1 MRFSNRLTNV
11 FAMNFAAIVFCAF
24 SAIAMGQ
31 NTSPDDSETKLIVPS
46 EIKTLEQV
54 RNLGAWGTD
63 ATIGFIDLDA
73 SQKPTSGILLRDSS
87 HSTVYSTVGDAIGLT
102 YRMSPPDPRQ
112 VAVKKIEAAKAKLAA
127 DEDRSVVEPL
137 LKAALAEYF
146 IADMRHRVR
155 ELDDIKAKIAESEA
169 KLQKRLDSQEESVD
183 LQLKIMLREA
193 DGHGFFRRED
203 VQSESGQSSWN
214 FRPSATDFV
223 PADSAGRRPS
233 SPTLTD
239 SLPR

>member
-11 FAMNFAAIVFCAF
+11 FAMNLAAIVFCGF
-24 SAIAMGQ
+24 SAIALGQ
-31 NTSPDDSETKLIVPS
+31 NTSPEDSETKPIVSS

-73 SQKPTSGILLRDSS
+73 RHKPTSGTLLRDPS
-87 HSTVYSTVGDAIGLT
+87 YSTVGDALSLT
-102 YRMSPPDPRQ
+102 YRVSPPDPRQ
-112 VAVKKIEAAKAKLAA
+112 VALKKIEEAKAKLAA

-146 IADMRHRVR
+146 IADLRHRVR

-203 VQSESGQSSWN
+203 VQSGSSLN
-214 FRPSATDFV
+214 PTSRLEPTGAAV
-223 PADSAGRRPS
+223 LRPS
-233 SPTLTD
+233 SPKSAAPT
-239 SLPR
+239 SR

>member
-24 SAIAMGQ
+24 SAIAVGQ
-31 NTSPDDSETKLIVPS
+31 NTSPDDGETKQIVPS

-54 RNLGAWGTD
+54 RNLGAWGTG
-63 ATIGFIDLDA
+63 AWIDLDA
-73 SQKPTSGILLRDSS
+73 SQKPTSGTLLHDSN
-87 HSTVYSTVGDAIGLT
+87 VYSTVGDALSLT

-112 VAVKKIEAAKAKLAA
+112 VALKKIEEAKARLAA

-169 KLQKRLDSQEESVD
+169 KLQKRLDSQQESVD

-193 DGHGFFRRED
+193 DGHGFFRPED
-203 VQSESGQSSWN
+203 VRSS
-214 FRPSATDFV
+214 SALNPTYGRE
-223 PADSAGRRPS
+223 PADPSGHEPAGARSDDLLES
-233 SPTLTD
+233 SPSVVPT
-239 SLPR
+239 SR

>member
-1 MRFSNRLTNV
+1 MI
-11 FAMNFAAIVFCAF
+11 FAAIVICAF
-24 SAIAMGQ
+24 SAIAVGQ
-31 NTSPDDSETKLIVPS
+31 NTSPDDSETKPIVPS

-54 RNLGAWGTD
+54 RNLGAWGTN
-63 ATIGFIDLDA
+63 ATIGFFDLDA
-73 SQKPTSGILLRDSS
+73 SQKPTSGVLLRDSS
-87 HSTVYSTVGDAIGLT
+87 YSTEGDALSLT

-112 VAVKKIEAAKAKLAA
+112 VALQKIEEAKAKLAA

-137 LKAALAEYF
+137 LKSALADYF

-203 VQSESGQSSWN
+203 VQSGSGQSSPN
-214 FRPSATDFV
+214 FRPSHTGLA
-223 PADSAGRRPS
+223 PADAAGQRPS
-233 SPTLTD
+233 SPALTD